1 MKKRVISAILVSAI
15 LAGSL
20 MGCGQNKAA
29 PDASNSS
36 SSSATIEKEADPA
49 ASASTDTVDT
59 AAAEAAG
66 EFDPHTICDG
76 VTITI
81 AVPEN
86 TRISDWKNNDSCRY
100 IEEKLGV
107 NLEFEVYPSADFT
120 TKINTMVTAGDK
132 LPDLIFSPGSNY
144 VNWISEGAIREL
156 SDLYADEN
164 LSANIRIASEGAGYD
179 IIEYMRNGDGE
190 IYGFPGLEQSYGF
203 DSKIR
208 FWVYK
213 PWCDQLGVDVPT
225 SIDEYLEICRQVINT
240 DMNGNGSTSDEK
252 ALVGYGFNDNS
263 GQGYEWFPGLMSAFV
278 YSWDANFF
286 TVDENDVVGLAY
298 TTDAW
303 KEGLKYIKQFF
314 DEGIIDSSI
323 FTGTEDDAKAQI
335 LTDGPTVFSWSGYDY
350 FGSDLEVGNQYVWTH
365 LTNPDGENGYSY
377 YKPVLPSVAAVMSA
391 DCENPEAA
399 FLVCDIMCDEYYG
412 LFTRYGKEGEDW
424 AYWDQVIAEDVLNPD
439 DYAAQGGEDYAV
451 EWISTYKNDDFWS
464 STQTTDASWLQCG
477 PFIRN
482 KAIQYVRAR
491 QISADT
497 PEGQLNIDKTTISLT
512 SKDAGIA
519 NKPPKVLDFAPL
531 TADET
536 VETAEILVNANA
548 YVSEMTAAFLTGK
561 ADIDAEWDSYL
572 AQLETI
578 GIDTLIADYQAGYD
592 RAHK

>member
-36 SSSATIEKEADPA
+36 SSSATIEKEAGPA

-278 YSWDANFF
+278 YSWDVNFF

-323 FTGTEDDAKAQI
+323 FTGTEDDTKAQI

-365 LTNPDGENGYSY
+365 LTNP
-377 YKPVLPSVAAVMSA
+377 
-391 DCENPEAA
+391 
-399 FLVCDIMCDEYYG
+399 
-412 LFTRYGKEGEDW
+412 EGEDW
-424 AYWDQVIAEDVLNPD
+424 AYWDQVIAEDVINPD

-464 STQTTDASWLQCG
+464 FTQTTDASWLQCG